1 MGIASLPP
9 MTLRE
14 SRIHWLLLILCG
26 FIVSQ
31 PLSAQEAPAAG
42 AAKVE
47 KSLDEKINDLFE
59 PATKA
64 VNTIVFFNIYNS
76 SEKTAEGKPVLGVP
90 FILIWLGGSALFLT
104 LFFRFINL
112 RAFGLALRTVR
123 GKYSKSDDPGEI
135 THFQALS
142 SAVSATVGLG
152 NIAGVAIAI
161 SMGGPGAMFWIIVMG
176 LLGMTSKFAECTL
189 GLKYRHIDKNGKV
202 LGGPMLYL
210 SRGLADRGLGALG
223 RTLAVIFAVLCIGGA
238 MGGGNMFQINQ
249 AASQFV
255 NVTGG
260 AGGFTDQNRWLFGLV
275 IAVLVGLVII
285 GGITRIAQVTSKL
298 VPFMT
303 ITYVLGCLVV
313 IFEHSDKIGATV
325 GLVLSGAFDGQAVA
339 GGAVGVMLIGI
350 RRAVFSNEAGV
361 GSAPIAH
368 AAAKTKYAASEGL
381 VALLEPF
388 IDTVVIC
395 SMTAFV
401 VICTGDYLNSD
412 KDGITMTSESFSSVI
427 PWFKYVLSAAVI
439 LFALSTLISWSYY
452 GLQASKFLFGKS
464 NKVDITYK
472 IVFCLV
478 IVVGAA
484 MAPGNVIDFSDAALL
499 AMCFPNLI
507 GVFILLPV
515 VKSELAKF
523 LSFSKRIDAG
533 EDHDTAHAHV
543 SSQGH

>member
-1 MGIASLPP
+1 
-9 MTLRE
+9 MTLCDLRL
-14 SRIHWLLLILCG
+14 HWFLPVLCG
-26 FIVSQ
+26 LLVCQ
-31 PLSAQEAPAAG
+31 PLAAQETPAAEP
-42 AAKVE
+42 AKVE
-47 KSLDEKINDLFE
+47 KSVDEKINEFFE

-76 SEKTAEGKPVLGVP
+76 SEKTSDGKSVLGIP

-123 GKYSKSDDPGEI
+123 GKYSKSNDPGEI

-161 SMGGPGAMFWIIVMG
+161 SMGGPGATFWIIVLG
-176 LLGMTSKFAECTL
+176 LLGMTTKFAECTL
-189 GLKYRHIDKNGKV
+189 GLKYRQIDKNGKV

-210 SRGLADRGLGALG
+210 SRGLAERGLAPLG

-238 MGGGNMFQINQ
+238 LGGGNMFQINQ

-260 AGGFTDQNRWLFGLV
+260 EGGFTDTNRWLFGLV

-285 GGITRIAQVTSKL
+285 GGITRIAKVTSKL

-303 ITYVLGCLVV
+303 VTYVVGCLVV
-313 IFEHSDKIGATV
+313 IFEHFDKIGATV
-325 GLVLSGAFDGQAVA
+325 GLIISGAFDGEAVA
-339 GGAVGVMLIGI
+339 GGVVGVMLIGI

-368 AAAKTKYAASEGL
+368 AAAKTKYAASEGI

-388 IDTVVIC
+388 IDTVIIC

-401 VICTGDYLNSD
+401 VICTGDYLNSN

-472 IVFCLV
+472 LVFCAV
-478 IVVGAA
+478 IVIGAA

-523 LSFSKRIDAG
+523 LIFSKRIDAG